1 MEKQEEKKQEEIENK
16 EIENNEVEDSINQD
30 EPNTE
35 EIKEETIEATMKDT
49 PVNDEQDKNEAEDI
63 QKLKEELYEKTRQA
77 DEYLDIARRV
87 QAEFDNFRKRTQ
99 KEKENLI
106 KYANEQLIL
115 AILPVLD
122 NLERAAAVEVNEAN
136 KSIVDGVNMVINQFK
151 KVLSDF
157 DVKEIEAEGKQFDPY
172 KHHAVMQVED
182 SGLEP
187 NTVVEVLQK
196 GYELNDR
203 VIRPS
208 LVKVAK

>member
-1 MEKQEEKKQEEIENK
+1 MEKHEEKRSEETELKEEEVREIEEDNA
-16 EIENNEVEDSINQD
+16 EAAVEESM
-30 EPNTE
+30 PAE
-35 EIKEETIEATMKDT
+35 EEKVKD
-49 PVNDEQDKNEAEDI
+49 EAEDI
-63 QKLKEELYEKTRQA
+63 QKLKEELEEKTKQA
-77 DEYLDIARRV
+77 EEYLDIARRV

-99 KEKENLI
+99 KEKEDFA
-106 KYANEQLIL
+106 KYANEKLIV
-115 AILPVLD
+115 AILPILD
-122 NLERAAAVEVNEAN
+122 NLERAAAIEANEAN
-136 KSIVDGVNMVINQFK
+136 KSIIDGVNMVINQFK

-157 DVKEIEAEGKQFDPY
+157 NVKEIEAEGKQFDPY

-182 SGLEP
+182 TGLEP

>member
-1 MEKQEEKKQEEIENK
+1 MEKKEEKMAEEINCDK
-16 EIENNEVEDSINQD
+16 AD
-30 EPNTE
+30 EPQ
-35 EIKEETIEATMKDT
+35 EARQ
-49 PVNDEQDKNEAEDI
+49 VENGGEGGENGCQCEDEQEQAAEEVK
-63 QKLKEELYEKTRQA
+63 KLKEALEAKTKEA
-77 DEYLDIARRV
+77 DEYLNLAKRI

-99 KEKENLI
+99 KEKEDLV
-106 KYANEQLIL
+106 KYGNEQLIL
-115 AILPVLD
+115 AMLPVLD
-122 NLERAAAVEVNEAN
+122 NLERAAAVEVNDAN
-136 KSIVDGVNMVINQFK
+136 RAIIDGVNMVINQFK

-157 DVKEIEAEGKQFDPY
+157 NVKEIQAEGKPFDPY

-182 SGLEP
+182 SGCEP